1 MTITNFL
8 TKLKFRL
15 PACIVWFH
23 YAPSSIIWWFLDNF
37 FLLSVQVALKKK
49 KKALLGLIKH
59 VGVFLALCG
68 VCACALMQV
77 LLLPIGRGFTG
88 QCLDIGAWDLAS
100 AIGGRVPEAVVT
112 FEPREEALGAW
123 QEVNVSVNEAL
134 YAGAMEGTVRLD
146 GSRRWFEADVVA
158 MTCCY
163 SAHTGNEVSSCV
175 GGVAERP
182 PSVCVCFGLEEAVCF
197 NWD

>member
-1 MTITNFL
+1 M
-8 TKLKFRL
+8 
-15 PACIVWFH
+15 
-23 YAPSSIIWWFLDNF
+23 
-37 FLLSVQVALKKK
+37 
-49 KKALLGLIKH
+49 
-59 VGVFLALCG
+59 GVFLALYG

-88 QCLDIGAWDLAS
+88 QCLDIGAGDLAA
-100 AIGGRVPEAVVT
+100 AIGGRVPDAVVT
-112 FEPREEALGAW
+112 FEPVQEALGAW
-123 QEVNVSVNEAL
+123 QEVKGEAMSVNEAL
-134 YAGAMEGTVRLD
+134 YGGAIEGPVRLD
-146 GSRRWFEADVVA
+146 GRFEADVVA

-182 PSVCVCFGLEEAVCF
+182 PSVCVCFGLEEAVGF

>member
-1 MTITNFL
+1 MKGRGRRGHTSAFGRRWACLESARDDYARVISDRKWPLKKTPVIAHFKARSKHSFL
-8 TKLKFRL
+8 TINRNDLKKKK
-15 PACIVWFH
+15 
-23 YAPSSIIWWFLDNF
+23 
-37 FLLSVQVALKKK
+37 KKK

-68 VCACALMQV
+68 VRACALMQV

-123 QEVNVSVNEAL
+123 QEVKGEAMSVNEAL
-134 YAGAMEGTVRLD
+134 YAGAIEGPVRLD
-146 GSRRWFEADVVA
+146 GS
-158 MTCCY
+158 
-163 SAHTGNEVSSCV
+163 
-175 GGVAERP
+175 
-182 PSVCVCFGLEEAVCF
+182 
-197 NWD
+197 

>member
-1 MTITNFL
+1 M
-8 TKLKFRL
+8 
-15 PACIVWFH
+15 
-23 YAPSSIIWWFLDNF
+23 
-37 FLLSVQVALKKK
+37 
-49 KKALLGLIKH
+49 
-59 VGVFLALCG
+59 GVFLALCA

-88 QCLDIGAWDLAS
+88 QCLDIGAGDSAA
-100 AIGGRVPEAVVT
+100 AIGGRVPDAVVT
-112 FEPREEALGAW
+112 FEPVQEALGAW
-123 QEVNVSVNEAL
+123 QEVKGEAMSVNEAL
-134 YAGAMEGTVRLD
+134 YGGAIEGPVRLD
-146 GSRRWFEADVVA
+146 GSRRWFEADVVS

-197 NWD
+197 KLFTMPYTVYSR